1 MPSKAPAAATDARA
15 PPPPACAARL
25 APRLGCESQL
35 LCQTNAPHRWAFP
48 PSDYIGPDDHRET
61 DDLARVSAGG
71 NALQLNFVFGYTGRR
86 VRQNLF
92 YNADGRLVYHTA
104 AVGVVYDKERHAQV
118 SDPPPPRRRTR
129 PLLAVPRPRL
139 APSPPPCPPTPG
151 LRRSD
156 LGAISPAALL
166 QGPRRRHHRDGH
178 PPRPRP
184 RRHRPD
190 GEGAQDPRLVVAPRR
205 QRQSPAALLHPGRPQ
220 ARDHLPLLLQHRRA
234 IAPSAPPRRRDTA
247 TPRHRDTATMAAAV
261 PLTVRRARPRAAQAR
276 TSQRWART
284 TTG

>member
-1 MPSKAPAAATDARA
+1 MTRSSTGRSRGGACGVDRAPLFWRRRPTRPGAFKAPAAATDARA

-118 SDPPPPRRRTR
+118 SDPPPPRRTR

-139 APSPPPCPPTPG
+139 APWPPHYVCSFYIYLHLYTNMYMAS
-151 LRRSD
+151 LR
-156 LGAISPAALL
+156 
-166 QGPRRRHHRDGH
+166 
-178 PPRPRP
+178 
-184 RRHRPD
+184 
-190 GEGAQDPRLVVAPRR
+190 
-205 QRQSPAALLHPGRPQ
+205 
-220 ARDHLPLLLQHRRA
+220 
-234 IAPSAPPRRRDTA
+234 TA
-247 TPRHRDTATMAAAV
+247 HNEMCT
-261 PLTVRRARPRAAQAR
+261 
-276 TSQRWART
+276 
-284 TTG
+284 